1 MFFGT
6 AKSLG
11 NTIKA
16 IDKLVPT
23 FIVVFSSLL
32 FWVIYLVINN
42 TQAMMGVTVIVVL
55 FLSIIIYIKLKNY
68 GEAALSLIACLLTV
82 FTV

>member
-1 MFFGT
+1 
-6 AKSLG
+6 
-11 NTIKA
+11 
-16 IDKLVPT
+16 
-23 FIVVFSSLL
+23 
-32 FWVIYLVINN
+32 
-42 TQAMMGVTVIVVL
+42 MMGVTVIVVL